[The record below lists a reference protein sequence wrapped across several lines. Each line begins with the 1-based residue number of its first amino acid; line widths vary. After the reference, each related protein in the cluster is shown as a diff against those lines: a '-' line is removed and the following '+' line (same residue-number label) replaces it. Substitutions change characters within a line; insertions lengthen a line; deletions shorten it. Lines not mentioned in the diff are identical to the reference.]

1 MKRFL
6 LTTAAFGM
14 LVLPA
19 MAADMAP
26 APIAYKAPIPVP
38 VCIWCGWYV
47 GVNAGG
53 GWSDDSVKVG
63 GYPIFANPAAL
74 VATTA
79 DLAAAVPGA
88 SGSFGTKGSGFIGGG
103 QIGYNWQFGAW
114 VAGVETDIQ
123 GSTIKGSAAGASSIP
138 VPGFAGDAIQTSIT
152 TSDKLDYLGT
162 VRGRLGYT
170 VTPAVLVYATG
181 GLAYGGV
188 SSTTSIGQQLVGPG
202 TATVNAPYSSSAST
216 SSTRAGWTAGGGL
229 EWMFMPRW
237 SVKAEYL
244 HYDLGSASYN
254 NTLSNVVVPP
264 GGGVPTGGVFYSL
277 GARSQASF
285 SGDIVRAGLNMKF

>member
-202 TATVNAPYSSSAST
+202 TATVNAPYSSSAAPPLPAPDGPPVAD
-216 SSTRAGWTAGGGL
+216 SSGCSC
-229 EWMFMPRW
+229 P
-237 SVKAEYL
+237 V
-244 HYDLGSASYN
+244 
-254 NTLSNVVVPP
+254 
-264 GGGVPTGGVFYSL
+264 
-277 GARSQASF
+277 GA
-285 SGDIVRAGLNMKF
+285 